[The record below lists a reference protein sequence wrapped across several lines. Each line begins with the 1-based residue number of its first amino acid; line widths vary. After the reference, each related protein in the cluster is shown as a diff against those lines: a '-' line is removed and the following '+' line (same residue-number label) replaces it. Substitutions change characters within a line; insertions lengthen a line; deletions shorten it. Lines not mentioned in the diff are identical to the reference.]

1 MHEKGILYLDLIG
14 VLVIS
19 SIFIPILLSS
29 LLHLSH
35 LQSYLTSVSDQLILI
50 KNNINSIS
58 TTSNYTPERLILNSF
73 HLFKDTSLETPLFWI
88 HSNEQ

>member
-14 VLVIS
+14 VIIIS
-19 SIFIPILLSS
+19 SIFIPILVTS

-35 LQSYLTSVSDQLILI
+35 LHSYLASISDQLILI

-58 TTSNYTPERLILNSF
+58 ATSNSTPERLILNSF
-73 HLFKDTSLETPLFWI
+73 HLFKDTSLETPIFWI
-88 HSNEQ
+88 HSND